1 MANCQKQTYVY
12 IFVFPIYLQTP
23 QPSRQIIYEKSFI
36 SEKIVVHESPSADI
50 LPTRK
55 NSTTSHPK
63 FDELKKI
70 LLYNPYFSHADFEFG
85 FGHEPFE
92 KYECPVSNCYTTNN
106 HSLLSN
112 I

>member
-1 MANCQKQTYVY
+1 MPKRNLYLY
-12 IFVFPIYLQTP
+12 FSFPIYLQTP
-23 QPSRQIIYEKSFI
+23 QPSRQIIYEKLVI
-36 SEKIVVHESPSADI
+36 SEKIVAHENKSADI

-55 NSTTSHPK
+55 KSTPSHPK